1 MLSRFGVK
9 ELRCI
14 WCIFSP
20 STTVCL
26 PALLQTVFA
35 RRSSSPKPVNI
46 YWPTY
51 TKMPPWTSTLILRK
65 KAIDLC
71 SPVGK
76 LKHMVPHVQR
86 PGTLQKCRLHVHL
99 QHCFPPQ
106 HIQFIFTPTSA
117 TFHRNDLGI
126 PVNVSSGA
134 LRDLFLEFIW
144 TRERG
149 KNEKNRWGWR
159 EIDMQPLRGRAGLI
173 AVAGALLTLT
183 QTDVWL
189 TRASARHRTTEE
201 AEIFPRRSVRGGRW
215 AADSQFLE
223 VFFND
228 RSSRARTVA
237 AWATRRAP

>member
-76 LKHMVPHVQR
+76 LKHMVPRVQR
-86 PGTLQKCRLHVHL
+86 PGTLQKYQLHVHL
-99 QHCFPPQ
+99 QHCFP
-106 HIQFIFTPTSA
+106 TPTHPIYLHSD
-117 TFHRNDLGI
+117 FCHISQERPGN
-126 PVNVSSGA
+126 S
-134 LRDLFLEFIW
+134 
-144 TRERG
+144 RERL
-149 KNEKNRWGWR
+149 
-159 EIDMQPLRGRAGLI
+159 LRGSPRPILRVHMNEGTWKKWKEQMRMEGNRYAASERESWANSGSGCFVS
-173 AVAGALLTLT
+173 AD
-183 QTDVWL
+183 TDGCL
-189 TRASARHRTTEE
+189 ANAS
-201 AEIFPRRSVRGGRW
+201 
-215 AADSQFLE
+215 
-223 VFFND
+223 
-228 RSSRARTVA
+228 
-237 AWATRRAP
+237 